1 MILSS
6 IFFAI
11 VISFIRS
18 ISIFVSSKLL
28 LTRVMKNARVIY
40 TRFANSRAE
49 TISWRES
56 PTRTTT
62 WRLAVAFVFCLWS
75 FIFFFFFYSC
85 TSFACSL
92 SKRSDCFEVA
102 ANLAGRPCYGA
113 THERDTSLRS
123 APRQKW
129 QGPSNYNGW
138 RKKKRRLVYSAQFF
152 LLSSNI
158 YTRERVTR
166 RATLPVE
173 LFSMALFLIKLFARS
188 PRFW

>member
-138 RKKKRRLVYSAQFF
+138 RKKKTAPRLLGSVLSPFVQYIYAWTSNSTCNITRGAF
-152 LLSSNI
+152 LHGALSD
-158 YTRERVTR
+158 
-166 RATLPVE
+166 
-173 LFSMALFLIKLFARS
+173 
-188 PRFW
+188 